1 MQRIFEDRAFS
12 LIGALLVVLII
23 SMTIAVIGSV
33 FLKSREISHAV
44 RTFKTTSEAAEA
56 TAQVVIQ
63 EIDNGTLSTNCTTV
77 GCDSSDTRCEIDLPS
92 DIEESIRQSS
102 NIEDVKAYLLKNCT
116 SGSYNI
122 YTVEVEAT
130 AKDGSK
136 TTVFFIYQK

>member
-1 MQRIFEDRAFS
+1 M
-12 LIGALLVVLII
+12 VVLII

-102 NIEDVKAYLLKNCT
+102 NIEDVKAYLLKNCS
-116 SGSYNI
+116 SGRDRKS
-122 YTVEVEAT
+122 VV
-130 AKDGSK
+130 
-136 TTVFFIYQK
+136 